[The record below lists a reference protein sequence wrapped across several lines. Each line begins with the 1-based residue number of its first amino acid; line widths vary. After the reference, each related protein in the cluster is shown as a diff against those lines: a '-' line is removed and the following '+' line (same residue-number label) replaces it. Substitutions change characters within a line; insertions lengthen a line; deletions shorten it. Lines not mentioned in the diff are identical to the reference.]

1 VGFIIHHSS
10 FITSG
15 LEDEVNQPNGR
26 VAIVGG
32 ASAGLGYAVAGELLR
47 QGKRVVI
54 VSRSEER
61 ITAAAERLRATTGG
75 EVAAVAAD
83 LTDPEGPARVVSVA
97 RELFGPPEIVVS
109 NAGGPPAMKAIDATG
124 DDLMA
129 ASGLMLLP
137 VQRFLELCLPAMRTA
152 GWGRVVAITSIA
164 VREPQPMLVLSNTMR
179 AGLTGYLKSVA
190 DEVAIN
196 GVTVNSVLPG
206 YTATA
211 RLAEL
216 AEIKAKTS
224 GSTKEELMAS
234 WAAMAPIGRLLEPA
248 EVAAAVAFLCS
259 EAASGITGHAL
270 PVDGGFGRGL
280 L

>member
-1 VGFIIHHSS
+1 
-10 FITSG
+10 
-15 LEDEVNQPNGR
+15 VNQPNGR

-32 ASAGLGYAVAGELLR
+32 ASAGLGYAVAEELLR

-61 ITAAAERLRATTGG
+61 VSAAAERLRATTGG

-83 LTDPEGPARVVSVA
+83 LADPEGPARVVSFA
-97 RELFGPPEIVVS
+97 RELFGPPEIIVS
-109 NAGGPPAMKAIDATG
+109 NGGGPPAMKAIDATG

-129 ASGLMLLP
+129 ASGLLLLP

-164 VREPQPMLVLSNTMR
+164 VREPQPMLVLSNTLR

-190 DEVAIN
+190 DEVAAN

-206 YTATA
+206 YTATD

-216 AEIKAKTS
+216 AEIKAKAAGT
-224 GSTKEELMAS
+224 TPDQLMAS

-259 EAASGITGHAL
+259 DAASGITGHAL